1 MLDSLFE
8 FYFKGIGILWNII
21 FLWTALGLQ
30 NMWHILELTCGSK
43 NSRSLVLRK

>member
-1 MLDSLFE
+1 MLDSLSE

-30 NMWHILELTCGSK
+30 KCGPNRSYFGDRNMW
-43 NSRSLVLRK
+43 